1 MARRVRAPTGWRFG
15 ILLVALALLAAC
27 GRAPQQQHAPVAP
40 PLATLV
46 VQPAQAHREQ
56 VWDGVVEAV
65 GETTLSAQTNARVLE
80 LPYDVGNRVVK
91 GDVLVRFTDVEQL
104 SGRRGAQAAVA
115 AARAE
120 YRDAEANWKRTNE
133 VFARGFVARAQL
145 DAATAR
151 RDSARAALT
160 SAEAASRSAGQQ
172 ADYTVVRAPFDGV
185 ITHRYV
191 HVGES
196 VQSGPPAP
204 QNLIALASLDAL
216 RVGVAVPQSAVAAIR
231 KFHAATVITGDDD
244 QRVRAAGVTV
254 FPYADP
260 ATHTFRVRVEL
271 PAGTSGL
278 YPGMTVKVAFAIG
291 EAKRLLVPASALVQR
306 SEISGV
312 YVVGADH
319 SVSLR
324 QLRLGHRYG
333 DEVEV
338 LAGLAAGDKVA
349 RDPGA
354 AALYLAKLHAADKQ
368 AP

>member
-1 MARRVRAPTGWRFG
+1 MP
-15 ILLVALALLAAC
+15 LVALALLAAC
-27 GRAPQQQHAPVAP
+27 GRTPQQQHAPAAP
-40 PLATLV
+40 PLTTLT
-46 VQPAQAHREQ
+46 VQPEQAQREQ

-65 GETTLSAQTNARVLE
+65 DDTTISAQTNARVLE
-80 LPYDVGNRVVK
+80 LPVDVGDRVRK
-91 GDVLVRFTDVEQL
+91 GDVLVRFSDVEQK
-104 SGRRGAQAAVA
+104 SGQRAAAANVT

-120 YRDAEANWKRTNE
+120 YRDAEANWKRVE
-133 VFARGFVARAQL
+133 DIVGRGLMARAQL

-151 RDSARAALT
+151 RDSARANLNA
-160 SAEAASRSAGQQ
+160 AEAALRSAGQQ
-172 ADYTVVRAPFDGV
+172 TDYTVLRAPFDGV
-185 ITHRYV
+185 ITRRFV
-191 HVGES
+191 HVGEA

-216 RVGVAVPQSAVAAIR
+216 RVDVVVPQSAVAAIR
-231 KFHAATVITGDDD
+231 KFHAATVVLGDDG
-244 QRVRAAGVTV
+244 QRARAAGMTV

-271 PAGTSGL
+271 PAGTPGL

-291 EAKRLLVPASALVQR
+291 EAKRLLVPASALAQR

-312 YVVGADH
+312 YVVGADQ

-333 DEVEV
+333 DKIEV
-338 LAGLAAGDKVA
+338 LAGLAPGERIA

-354 AALYLAKLHAADKQ
+354 AALYLARLHAADK
-368 AP
+368 PSP